1 MLFYAFTVLLLC
13 SLLKCWP
20 PLVHPHLSNAVLLLA
35 ASTFHLKPT
44 PSKKSDQLLRPVDQ
58 SMKVASQLGQ
68 EPRMP
73 DQLFQPDDQI
83 LGDMKPVKS
92 RKAYDSAYEAFSK
105 HASLEPGQA
114 PTEELRPLF
123 SFLMCNTSCQCRTST
138 PALKAHFGWSMER
151 L

>member
-1 MLFYAFTVLLLC
+1 M
-13 SLLKCWP
+13 
-20 PLVHPHLSNAVLLLA
+20 
-35 ASTFHLKPT
+35 
-44 PSKKSDQLLRPVDQ
+44 SDQLLRPVDQ
-58 SMKVASQLGQ
+58 SMKVGSQLGQ

-83 LGDMKPVKS
+83 LGDMKPVKR

-123 SFLMCNTSCQCRTST
+123 SFLLCNTSCQCRTST
-138 PALKAHFGWSMER
+138 PALKAHFGWSMESIVKFIDALDDGCNLLLQLR
-151 L
+151 PKPTSKKL